1 VTSDDAQ
8 LVRGCLAGD
17 ESALRMF
24 VDRFQN
30 LVFGICLRMLGHRQD
45 AEDVSQE
52 VFLRAFRSL
61 HQWDFV
67 RPLQPWLLTIAANRC
82 RTQLTT
88 RIRKVQPLLP
98 AELPANPDRN
108 HSDLAEE
115 IDRALAE
122 LREEYRLCFILYHA
136 NELPLGEI
144 SQIVGS
150 PEGTIKT
157 WLFRARRELAELLRS
172 RGVAP
177 LAEQAA
183 RSTASGSNE

>member
-1 VTSDDAQ
+1 MTSDDAQ
-8 LVRGCLAGD
+8 LVRDCLAGD

-88 RIRKVQPLLP
+88 RIHKVQPLPP

-136 NELPLGEI
+136 NELTLAEI

-157 WLFRARRELAELLRS
+157 WLFRARRELAELLRQ

-177 LAEQAA
+177 LPEHAA
-183 RSTASGSNE
+183 RSSAADD